1 MNRRFLIRV
10 GALARKE
17 VIHILRDV
25 RVIYMALGLPVV
37 MLILFGFAVSFD
49 LERLPVA
56 IVDQDRSPASRRL
69 IEALTASDSFAVA
82 ARLDDPRD
90 VEPYFRRGQL
100 KVAFVIPRDYGRK
113 LIRGEVA
120 EAQLLLDGADGAT
133 TSIAL
138 GYAAGVSQAETRRL
152 LEKTGLVGDLGLRD
166 RVRLR
171 FNPGMKSSRFIVPGL
186 IAAIL
191 AIMAVLL
198 TALTVAREWE
208 RGSMEQLFATPVR
221 RIEVVVGK
229 LLPYVVIGMVQV
241 LLVVTMGSI
250 VFGVGVAGSL
260 WLLFGAAL
268 LFLLGMLGQGLF
280 ISVIT
285 RNQQVATQVGLLSS
299 MLPTLLLSGFLTP
312 VENMPWFLRALAA
325 VIPARYFIQVLR
337 GVMLKGNG
345 VAELWPDL
353 LAMLA
358 FALAMVA
365 LSTARFKRRLD

>member
-1 MNRRFLIRV
+1 MSRGFLIRV

-17 VIHILRDV
+17 IIHIIRDV

-37 MLILFGFAVSFD
+37 MLILFGYAVSFD
-49 LERLPVA
+49 LDRLPFA
-56 IVDQDRSPASRRL
+56 LVDQDRTPASRRL
-69 IEALTASDSFAVA
+69 VEALTGSDSFTVAV
-82 ARLDDPRD
+82 RLDDPRA
-90 VEPYFRRGQL
+90 VEPYFRSNRL
-100 KVAFVIPRDYGRK
+100 KVGLVIPPGFGRR
-113 LIRGEVA
+113 LQRGEVA
-120 EAQLLLDGADGAT
+120 EAQLLLDGADGTT

-138 GYAAGVSQAETRRL
+138 GYAAGVGQAETRRL
-152 LEKTGLVGDLGLRD
+152 LAKTGLLGDLGLRD

-171 FNPGMKSSRFIVPGL
+171 FNPGMKSARFIVPGL

-221 RIEVVVGK
+221 RVEVVVGK
-229 LLPYVVIGMVQV
+229 LLPYVAIGMVQV
-241 LLVVTMGSI
+241 LLVVAMGSL
-250 VFGVGVAGSL
+250 VFAVPVTGSL
-260 WLLFGAAL
+260 GLLFGAAL
-268 LFLLGMLGQGLF
+268 LFLLGMLGQGVF
-280 ISVIT
+280 ISVVT

-312 VENMPWFLRALAA
+312 VENMPLLLRAIAA
-325 VIPARYFIQVLR
+325 ILPARYFIQVLR

-345 VAELWPDL
+345 LRELWPDL
-353 LAMLA
+353 LALLA

-365 LSTARFKRRLD
+365 ISTARFKRRLD

>member
-1 MNRRFLIRV
+1 VSRGFLIRV
-10 GALARKE
+10 VALARKE
-17 VIHILRDV
+17 IIHILRDA

-37 MLILFGFAVSFD
+37 MLFLFGFAISFD
-49 LERLPVA
+49 LDRLPVA
-56 IVDQDRSPASRRL
+56 VVDQDRSPASRRL
-69 IEALTASDSFAVA
+69 IAALTSSDSFAVA
-82 ARLDDPRD
+82 ARLDDPRE
-90 VEPYFRRGQL
+90 VEPYFRRFEL
-100 KVAFVIPRDYGRK
+100 KVALVIPKDYGRK
-113 LIRGEVA
+113 LARGEVA

-152 LEKTGLVGDLGLRD
+152 LERTGLVGDLGLRD

-171 FNPGMKSSRFIVPGL
+171 FNPGMKSARFIVPGL
-186 IAAIL
+186 IAAIT

-208 RGSMEQLFATPVR
+208 RGNMEQLFATPVR

-241 LLVVTMGSI
+241 LLVVTMGAV
-250 VFGVGVAGSL
+250 VFDVAVVGSYAT
-260 WLLFGAAL
+260 LFGAAL

-299 MLPTLLLSGFLTP
+299 LLPVLLLSGFLTP
-312 VENMPWFLRALAA
+312 VENMPWFLRAISA
-325 VIPARYFIQVLR
+325 VMPARYFIEILR

-345 VAELWPDL
+345 VAELWPQL

-358 FALAMVA
+358 FATAMVA